1 MEEGYSMCLNRWALD
16 KDIKDELGLLL
27 IISSL
32 CAEKG
37 YCFASNQ
44 YLAQL
49 FDISEVSV
57 SRKIKKLEEKNYITI
72 EYTKRGCEIVDRHI
86 RLTNLI
92 TDDYQK
98 CKSTINKNVKENNIS
113 NNNISINIKE
123 NTKRKDLGK
132 PTLDDIQNYIRDKNL
147 HVNAKEFFE
156 YFEEGNWIDSKGNK
170 VKNWKQKILT
180 WEKFKFNGVSG
191 KSQQERS
198 SYENVD
204 LNDLYEN

>member
-113 NNNISINIKE
+113 NNNININIKE

-132 PTLDDIQNYIRDKNL
+132 PTLEDIQSYIRDKNL

>member
-123 NTKRKDLGK
+123 NTKRKDLGR

>member
-1 MEEGYSMCLNRWALD
+1 MEEGYSMCLNKWALD
-16 KDIKDELGLLL
+16 KEIKDELGLLL

-132 PTLDDIQNYIRDKNL
+132 PTLEDIQSYIRDKNL

>member
-16 KDIKDELGLLL
+16 KEIKDELGLLL

-113 NNNISINIKE
+113 NNNININIKE

>member
-113 NNNISINIKE
+113 NNNININIKE

-132 PTLDDIQNYIRDKNL
+132 PTLEDIQSYIRDKNL

-198 SYENVD
+198 GYENVD